1 MKAILLAILL
11 PAALCFAAFHFFLSP
26 EARHQR
32 AARKLIE
39 VTRID
44 DLESAMF
51 KAAFRASLAEGAITE
66 PQFECIVDMDRRQFA
81 DLLAPGIV
89 SHLSRDEI
97 ETVIGFH
104 QTPAGAKMLD
114 AVYFL
119 LARQISDLPS
129 PVQTEPAFD
138 IDEMDAISLWR
149 RTPVG
154 RKTWDLMVLV
164 DYSNDALVA
173 NMRDRKVACVQ

>member
-1 MKAILLAILL
+1 MLFAILL
-11 PAALCFAAFHFFLSP
+11 PAAICFAAFHFFLSP

-32 AARKLIE
+32 SARKLVEI
-39 VTRID
+39 TRID
-44 DLESAMF
+44 ELETAAF
-51 KAAFRASLAEGAITE
+51 KAAFRDSLEKESISE
-66 PQFECIVDMDRRQFA
+66 SQFHCIVDVDRKEFA
-81 DLLAPGIV
+81 DLLTPGIV

-97 ETVIGFH
+97 EAVTAFH
-104 QTPAGAKMLD
+104 QTTAGAKVLD

-119 LARQISDLPS
+119 LARQIPDLQS

-138 IDEMDAISLWR
+138 IDEMDAVSRWR

-164 DYSNDALVA
+164 EYSNDALEA
-173 NMRDRKVACVQ
+173 NMRDRKLACVR